1 MGSRERL
8 YGGRN
13 DFQYS
18 EGGELQIIIII
29 MNRPANVK
37 VCKAKVKCEGA
48 GS

>member
-1 MGSRERL
+1 MGV
-8 YGGRN
+8 GRN

-29 MNRPANVK
+29 MNRPANAK
-37 VCKAKVKCEGA
+37 SICKAKVKCEGA

>member
-1 MGSRERL
+1 M
-8 YGGRN
+8 GGRN

-37 VCKAKVKCEGA
+37 SMQSKSQV
-48 GS
+48 